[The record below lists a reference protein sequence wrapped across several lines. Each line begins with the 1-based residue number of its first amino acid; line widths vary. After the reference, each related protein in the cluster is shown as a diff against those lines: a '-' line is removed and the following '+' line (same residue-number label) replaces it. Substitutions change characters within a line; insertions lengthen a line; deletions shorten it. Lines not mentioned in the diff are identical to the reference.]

1 MRLMSVLD
9 LIFPKTCLGCGR
21 EGKYICEDCLSK
33 VRLLKPACP
42 YCEKASIDGFT
53 HVKCRKK
60 YGLDGLTA
68 IWKYEGVT
76 KKAIL
81 AVKFKYSTEVGK
93 ELSALY
99 VGQLLKVGSLVKKGV
114 LVPIPIYWHRENVRG
129 FNQSEEI
136 GKLVA
141 REMGWGFV
149 PDLLV
154 KNKSTASQVELS
166 VKERK
171 ENLQGVFSLSP
182 NISISECPSIVLF
195 DDVFTTGSTLKEAAK
210 VLRHAGVEKVWG
222 MTIAR

>member
-1 MRLMSVLD
+1 M
-9 LIFPKTCLGCGR
+9 
-21 EGKYICEDCLSK
+21 
-33 VRLLKPACP
+33 
-42 YCEKASIDGFT
+42 
-53 HVKCRKK
+53 
-60 YGLDGLTA
+60 DGLTA
-68 IWKYEGVT
+68 IWKYEGVI

-99 VGQLLKVGSLVKKGV
+99 VGQLLKVGSLVKKGI